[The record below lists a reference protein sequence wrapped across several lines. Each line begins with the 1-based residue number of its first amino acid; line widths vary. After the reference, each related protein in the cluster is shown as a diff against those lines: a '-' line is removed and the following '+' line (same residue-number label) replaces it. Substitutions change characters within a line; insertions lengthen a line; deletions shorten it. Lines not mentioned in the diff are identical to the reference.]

1 MSETIPTPA
10 DIAPKATEGE
20 QPEQDGKTF
29 DAEYVERL
37 RKEAA
42 KYRTEA
48 KANADAARRLEEME
62 QQNLSE
68 LEKAKRATEAAEKR
82 AHDLEMAN
90 LRQSVIITKGLSAE
104 LGERLRGETREEMEA
119 DADVLKALVNA
130 PRQMQPDYSQG
141 AQPPAP
147 TTPEQEFL
155 AFTSKF

>member
-1 MSETIPTPA
+1 MKAAAAAEPA
-10 DIAPKATEGE
+10 AAPDTQGTE
-20 QPEQDGKTF
+20 PKTF
-29 DAEYVERL
+29 DADYVAAL